1 VGATGSRSMRQLPRR
16 ESGLSHGSREQ
27 RPQPVAPVRPPSPV
41 AETTVEALH
50 RIRGA
55 LSPKELSDFTRQ
67 PLSNVGYHVRALS
80 EHGAVELVETQPRRG
95 SVEHFYK
102 ATPLVPAT
110 PWALAS
116 LGLSPSDK

>member
-1 VGATGSRSMRQLPRR
+1 MAAANNELLLCVLHHPLRR
-16 ESGLSHGSREQ
+16 RLLRLYIESEE
-27 RPQPVAPVRPPSPV
+27 P
-41 AETTVEALH
+41 
-50 RIRGA
+50 

-102 ATPLVPAT
+102 ATSLVPTT
-110 PWALAS
+110 PWTLAS
-116 LGLSPSDK
+116 LGLSLSDK